1 MMDRNKKLPKAS
13 KPTNLPI
20 LQNLLALPGFL
31 SVGLFALALIAGPSP
46 AFAQNAIDFALKD
59 LQGDTVRLEDFIGK
73 DVILINFWA
82 TWCVP
87 CVKELPHFDGFHKK
101 YGERGLTVLTI
112 TVDGPETVAKVK
124 PFMER
129 YGYTFPVLL
138 DTESRVIALYNPRV
152 ILPYTVLI
160 DRQGRIRH
168 WHQGYSLGD
177 EKTVEEELVA
187 LLGEEAAGAEARAEA
202 EAKKMSVALNESLL
216 FRSFSDDA
224 SGGGVRLGQKNQII
238 NRLDASLTYKN
249 FLLGARADVEAD
261 FSPWESDA
269 RLAKRFFE
277 YSGSKWN
284 LRLGDY
290 YYSVGRGLLL
300 SVLKTFEK
308 EGLEYIIDTS
318 IDGGKLSLAA
328 APFFAEV
335 YGGWIDQG
343 FSEVKDK
350 VYGGILGWRVKEFAE
365 LRLNLMGS
373 RLDIYNVSGDRDVSM
388 ASVSVDIPD
397 ISDKAKIYGE
407 FVLSGKE
414 KYYSGDKV
422 GGHGVYLESAFF
434 LGDFT
439 LLFEFKDYLN
449 LDFAYNRPPML
460 ESEQLA
466 VLANQFAKEA
476 VDTTGITGGVD
487 YYLAERSMLFWGK
500 AAYIQESPMDWQRD
514 IVHVYG
520 GVEKKFQESGWWNVV
535 AGYRSETADSLVY
548 YYTHG
553 GTFHY
558 QFNLSYPLTGRL
570 SMEADIQGKDF
581 RGEHLDY
588 YEWRSFLSL
597 HYSQKWILTV
607 SFDRTT
613 DPQVLFFRDK
623 RNWLGVQL
631 EIKFSQANA
640 IRIFYGAMKGGVKCS
655 GGICKFFPPFE
666 GFRMDAIFRF

>member
-1 MMDRNKKLPKAS
+1 MGENK
-13 KPTNLPI
+13 NLPA
-20 LQNLLALPGFL
+20 LSNLLTLPGFL
-31 SVGLFALALIAGPSP
+31 IAGLLVFILIAGPSP

-59 LQGDTVRLEDFIGK
+59 LGGDTVRLQDFIGK

-82 TWCVP
+82 TWCIP

-101 YGERGLTVLTI
+101 YGEEGLTVLTI

-160 DRQGRIRH
+160 DRRGRIRH
-168 WHQGYSLGD
+168 AHQGYSLGD
-177 EKTVEEELVA
+177 EKTVEAELVA
-187 LLGEEAAGAEARAEA
+187 LLEEEAARAEAGVEA
-202 EAKKMSVALNESLL
+202 EAKKVSVAVNESLL
-216 FRSFSDDA
+216 FRRFSEGIPVPTTLPDQ
-224 SGGGVRLGQKNQII
+224 RNQII

-261 FSPWESDA
+261 FFPWGSKA

-277 YSGSKWN
+277 YSGAKWN

-335 YGGWIDQG
+335 YGGWIDRG
-343 FSEVKDK
+343 GELFDLKDK
-350 VYGGILGWRVKEFAE
+350 VYGGIFGWRVKEFAE
-365 LRLNLMGS
+365 LRLNIMGS
-373 RLDIYNVSGDRDVSM
+373 RLDIHNVSGDKDVHM

-414 KYYSGDKV
+414 KYYGGEKV

-449 LDFAYNRPPML
+449 LDFEYNRPPML

-466 VLANQFAKEA
+466 VLANQFVKQAF
-476 VDTTGITGGVD
+476 DTTGITGGVD
-487 YYLAERSMLFWGK
+487 YYLAERSLLFWGK

-514 IVHVYG
+514 IVHLYV
-520 GVEKKFQESGWWNVV
+520 GVEKKFRETGWWNVV

-553 GTFHY
+553 RTFHC

-570 SMEADIQGKDF
+570 SMEADIQGKEF

-588 YEWRSFLSL
+588 YEMRSFFSV
-597 HYSQKWILTV
+597 HYSRRWVLTLL
-607 SFDRTT
+607 FDRTT

-623 RNWLGVQL
+623 KNWLGVQL

-655 GGICKFFPPFE
+655 GGVCKFFPPFE
-666 GFRMDAIFRF
+666 GFRMDAILRF

>member
-1 MMDRNKKLPKAS
+1 MMGRYKKLPKAS
-13 KPTNLPI
+13 KPANQPI
-20 LQNLLALPGFL
+20 LLNLLPLPGFL
-31 SVGLFALALIAGPSP
+31 FLGLLIFALIAGPSP
-46 AFAQNAIDFALKD
+46 AYAQNAIDFALKD
-59 LQGDTVRLEDFIGK
+59 LAGDTVRLQDFIGK

-87 CVKELPHFDGFHKK
+87 CVKELPHFDEFHKN
-101 YGERGLTVLTI
+101 YEERGLTVLTI

-168 WHQGYSLGD
+168 AHQGYSLGD
-177 EKTVEEELVA
+177 EKTVEAELLA
-187 LLGEEAAGAEARAEA
+187 LLGEEAAGAEA
-202 EAKKMSVALNESLL
+202 EAKKASVALNESFL

-224 SGGGVRLGQKNQII
+224 YVEDTRLGQRNQII
-238 NRLDASLTYKN
+238 NRLDASLTYRN
-249 FLLGARADVEAD
+249 FLVGARADVDAD

-318 IDGGKLSLAA
+318 IDGGKLTLDA

-335 YGGWIDQG
+335 YGGWIDRE
-343 FSEVKDK
+343 FSDQKDK
-350 VYGGILGWRVKEFAE
+350 VYGGIFGWRVEEFAE

-373 RLDIYNVSGDRDVSM
+373 RLESGNILGDKDVHM
-388 ASVSVDIPD
+388 ASVALDIPD

-407 FVLSGKE
+407 FTLSSKE
-414 KYYSGDKV
+414 KYYGGDKV

-449 LDFAYNRPPML
+449 LDFQYNRPPML
-460 ESEQLA
+460 ESEQLPI
-466 VLANQFAKEA
+466 LANQFVKDA

-487 YYLAERSMLFWGK
+487 YYLERASMLFWGK

-520 GVEKKFQESGWWNVV
+520 GVEKKFRGAGWWNAV
-535 AGYRSETADSLVY
+535 AGYRAETADSLVY
-548 YYTHG
+548 YYTQG
-553 GTFHY
+553 RTFHY
-558 QFNLSYPLTGRL
+558 QFNLSYPLTGRFSL
-570 SMEADIQGKDF
+570 EADIQGKEF

-588 YEWRSFLSL
+588 YEIRSFFSL
-597 HYSQKWILTV
+597 HYSQRWVLTLL
-607 SFDRTT
+607 FDRTT

-623 RNWLGVQL
+623 KNWLGVQL

>member
-1 MMDRNKKLPKAS
+1 MGKNK
-13 KPTNLPI
+13 NLP
-20 LQNLLALPGFL
+20 ALPGFL
-31 SVGLFALALIAGPSP
+31 VAGLLLSALIAGPSP

-59 LQGDTVRLEDFIGK
+59 LQGDTVRLEDYIGK
-73 DVILINFWA
+73 DVILIDFWA

-168 WHQGYSLGD
+168 AHQGYSLGD
-177 EKTVEEELVA
+177 EKTVEAELVA
-187 LLGEEAAGAEARAEA
+187 LLDEEAVEAVKAVKAGAEA
-202 EAKKMSVALNESLL
+202 EAKAKAEKMSVAVNESFL
-216 FRSFSDDA
+216 FRNFSESVPLQATFPDQ
-224 SGGGVRLGQKNQII
+224 RNQII
-238 NRLDASLTYKN
+238 NRLDASLTYRD
-249 FLLGARADVEAD
+249 FLVGARADAEAA
-261 FSPWESDA
+261 FPPWESEA

-277 YSGSKWN
+277 YSGAKWN

-335 YGGWIDQG
+335 YGGWIDR
-343 FSEVKDK
+343 ELYDLKDK
-350 VYGGILGWRVKEFAE
+350 VYGGIFGWRVKEFAE
-365 LRLNLMGS
+365 LRLNLLGS
-373 RLDIYNVSGDRDVSM
+373 RLDIYNVSGDKGVRM

-422 GGHGVYLESAFF
+422 SGHGIYLESAFF

-466 VLANQFAKEA
+466 VLANQFVKDA

-487 YYLAERSMLFWGK
+487 YYLANKSLLFWGK

-514 IVHVYG
+514 VVHLYG
-520 GVEKKFQESGWWNVV
+520 GVEKNFKKTGWWNVV

-570 SMEADIQGKDF
+570 SMEADIQGKAF

-588 YEWRSFLSL
+588 YEIRSFFSV
-597 HYSQKWILTV
+597 HYSQRWVVTLLL
-607 SFDRTT
+607 DRTT
-613 DPQVLFFRDK
+613 DPQVLFFRNK
-623 RNWLGVQL
+623 KNWLGVQL

-655 GGICKFFPPFE
+655 GGVCKFFPPFE
-666 GFRMDAIFRF
+666 GFRMDAIVRF